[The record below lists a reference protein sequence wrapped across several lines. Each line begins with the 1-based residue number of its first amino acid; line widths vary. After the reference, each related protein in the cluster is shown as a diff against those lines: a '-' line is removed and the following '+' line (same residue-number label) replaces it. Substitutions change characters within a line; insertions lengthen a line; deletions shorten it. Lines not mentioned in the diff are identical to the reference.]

1 MASRREDADVEL
13 RQERVGNVSSLLGM
27 LFGADDSM
35 LSASWLQS
43 PISIGTR
50 RCAACTHCSRLC
62 APTRTG
68 PLVCADTCRGAAA
81 CC

>member
-50 RCAACTHCSRLC
+50 RCAACTH
-62 APTRTG
+62 
-68 PLVCADTCRGAAA
+68 
-81 CC
+81 